1 MGAMV
6 ALTGAT
12 GFVGGAIARHLSAKG
27 YRLRLLARRTAALPA
42 LTEEAIVISGGLGQP
57 EALARLV
64 EGAEMVVHAAGAIK
78 AIDAQEFVQVNR
90 DGAAAI
96 AQAAL
101 QEGVGRFVL
110 ISSIAARSPL
120 LSAYAA
126 SKRAGETEVLDRLGD
141 SVTIVRPPVVYGPGD
156 RETLPM
162 FRAARLGFFPIP
174 GPPEARL
181 SFIHVADFAAAVGA
195 CLAAPALPQ
204 GVFELHDGTPGG
216 YGWRDIAAALGSA
229 VGRTPRQIPIAPLPL
244 RLLARAALASARLTG
259 KATMLRPDKVNEL
272 RHPDWV
278 CRDSRLGEI
287 AQWRAHYGLVEGFAD
302 AVAWYRAHGWLK

>member
-1 MGAMV
+1 MGATV

-42 LTEEAIVISGGLGQP
+42 LAEGATAISGGLGDP

-78 AIDAQEFVQVNR
+78 AIDAQEFARVNR
-90 DGAAAI
+90 DGAAAV

-101 QEGVGRFVL
+101 QEGVRRFVL

-141 SVTIVRPPVVYGPGD
+141 SLTILRPPVVYGPGD

-162 FRAARLGFFPIP
+162 FRAARFGFFPIP

-195 CLAAPALPQ
+195 CLAAPTLPQ
-204 GVFELHDGTPGG
+204 GVFELYDGTPGG

-244 RLLARAALASARLTG
+244 RLLASAALASARLSG
-259 KATMLRPDKVNEL
+259 KATLLRPDKVNEL

-287 AQWRAHYGLVEGFAD
+287 TQWRAHYALVEGFVD